1 MERNDALKRVTA
13 ELANRYVGGALTE
26 LQNFFAVYP
35 RPSAQAEMDVLISEY
50 HTMKWY
56 WQQGYDDPQLE
67 SNYQR
72 LLQRT
77 YRLYASTSLWRR
89 IASSPFVSTTYSAII
104 MHPREWSVTNIRQ
117 ELESFVSEMAMVELE
132 PANKQDQHRR
142 ELCGKHFEQMRSLFD
157 FLWTSGQWTD
167 SVSSAFQQLLLSPT
181 IDADDQQLIVSAI
194 TLSLINVFDMAKFRV
209 LITVY
214 RDATD
219 ERVRQRALVGWVL
232 GRNYTFSGVFPE
244 ELELVNSLLADPKVI
259 QELTELQIQLI
270 YCINAE
276 DDHQKIQSEIMPELM
291 NSSHFRVT
299 RDGIEEMEEDQLEN
313 ILHPEREEE
322 RMERVEESM
331 RKMIDMQKH
340 GSDIYFG
347 GFAQMKRFP
356 FFQQIVNWFIPFSI
370 HHPQVVESLQEVRSN
385 RFLQKML
392 SIGPFCN
399 SDKYSF
405 VFAYHQVLERIPQN
419 IREMMQN
426 GEASFVEVP
435 EEEQQSAAYLRRI
448 YLQDIYRFFRLFPH
462 AAHFDHPFL
471 PREKDLGHLLFFASP
486 LFKTTPLAKNW
497 NKILSILLRLQYYDE
512 ACEAIAKIPEE
523 QRDYDSYMI
532 EAVALKKRTQKP
544 HGVHNNNLH
553 LRLTYM
559 KALDANPQA
568 VPALQ
573 GLARMS
579 FTLKMYDKA
588 LKEYDLLTKCDPEK
602 RSYILN
608 KMICLTNLGRY
619 EETLDTLYRLSL
631 EDEQDKNV
639 KRVLAWALTGV
650 GKYEQA
656 LSHYEQLVAV
666 EEPLAEDF
674 LSQGY
679 CLWFAGK
686 KGDAVASF
694 RRYLKETGETA
705 AYIIENE
712 KVLLEKK
719 GIKTSEQLL
728 MLDAICS

>member
-1 MERNDALKRVTA
+1 MERNDALKRVMA
-13 ELANRYVGGALTE
+13 QLANRYVGGVLTE

-35 RPSAQAEMDVLISEY
+35 RPSAQAEMDALLSEY

-72 LLQRT
+72 LLQRA

-89 IASSPFVSTTYSAII
+89 IASSPFVSTSYSSII
-104 MHPREWSVTNIRQ
+104 MNPREWSVANIRQ
-117 ELESFVSEMAMVELE
+117 ELESFVSDMALVELE
-132 PANKQDQHRR
+132 PANKQNQHRI
-142 ELCGKHFEQMRSLFD
+142 ELYGKHFEQMRSLFD

-167 SVSSAFQQLLLSPT
+167 SVASAFQQLLLSPT
-181 IDADDQQLIVSAI
+181 IDADDQQLIVSAVM
-194 TLSLINVFDMAKFRV
+194 LSLINVFDMAKFRV

-232 GRNYTFSGVFPE
+232 GRNYTLSGVFPE

-259 QELTELQIQLI
+259 QELTELQIQMI

-276 DDHQKIQSEIMPELM
+276 GDHQKIQSEIMPELM
-291 NSSHFRVT
+291 NGNHFRVT
-299 RDGIEEMEEDQLEN
+299 RDGIEEVEEDQLEN

-331 RKMIDMQKH
+331 RKMIDMQKQ

-356 FFQQIVNWFIPFSI
+356 FFQQIVNWLIPFSMN
-370 HHPQVVESLQEVRSN
+370 HPQVGESLQEMRNN
-385 RFLQKML
+385 RFLLKML
-392 SIGPFCN
+392 SIGPFCD

-426 GEASFVEVP
+426 GEASFAEVP
-435 EEEQQSAAYLRRI
+435 EEELYSATYLRRI

-462 AAHFDHPFL
+462 AAQFDHPFL
-471 PREKDLGHLLFFASP
+471 PREKGLGHLLFFASP
-486 LFKTTPLAKNW
+486 LFKATPLAKNW
-497 NKILSILLRLQYYDE
+497 NKVLSIMLRLQYFDE
-512 ACEAIAKIPEE
+512 ACEAIAKISEE
-523 QRDYDSYMI
+523 ERDYDSYMM
-532 EAVALKKRTQKP
+532 EAHALKKRIQHTDGTR
-544 HGVHNNNLH
+544 HDNL
-553 LRLTYM
+553 LIRQAYM
-559 KALDANPQA
+559 NALDANPQSI
-568 VPALQ
+568 PALQ

-579 FTLKMYDKA
+579 FTLKLYDKA
-588 LKEYDLLTKCDPEK
+588 LKEYDLLIKSNPEK
-602 RSYILN
+602 KSYVLN
-608 KMICLTNLGRY
+608 KMICLTNLGQY
-619 EETLDTLYRLSL
+619 EETLDTLFRLSL
-631 EDEQDKNV
+631 EDDDDVNV

-656 LSHYEQLVAV
+656 LAQYAQLTDV
-666 EEPLAEDF
+666 ETPVTEDF

-679 CLWFAGK
+679 CLWFAHRK
-686 KGDAVASF
+686 SDAVESF
-694 RRYLKETGETA
+694 RRYLKETGESA
-705 AYIIENE
+705 AHIIENE
-712 KVLLEKK
+712 KALIEKK
-719 GIKTSEQLL
+719 GIKISEQLL
-728 MLDAICS
+728 MLDAIGS